1 MIFDNPMFSAG
12 TQSPQQTAMRS
23 IREIVSHTEQ
33 ELKAM
38 AAGKTP
44 PPPDEPSDAKLE
56 PCPIFMFTPS
66 KQQIVKMIIRAMTEQ
81 TKSTAKK
88 SKS

>member
-1 MIFDNPMFSAG
+1 
-12 TQSPQQTAMRS
+12 MRS
-23 IREIVSHTEQ
+23 IRDIVGQAEQ
-33 ELKAM
+33 ELKSI
-38 AAGKTP
+38 AAGKSPLPT
-44 PPPDEPSDAKLE
+44 DEPLDAKLE

-81 TKSTAKK
+81 TKGTAKK